1 MRINMDMQNDNPIT
15 ELAKFFK
22 NIDYDKIINNS
33 EALLDFIKQ
42 QSLKGSRN
50 TARMMLEL
58 YYVLISAETS
68 KYNKLMIGSA
78 LAYQL
83 LPNDLLPKEKYGVV
97 GYLDNA
103 TALYLA
109 YRKVKKSLTPEIK
122 EKVNQTIDSWS
133 KAAKEFTI
141 LKPEEERV

>member
-1 MRINMDMQNDNPIT
+1 MDKQNDNPIT

-33 EALLDFIKQ
+33 ETLLDFIKQ
-42 QSLKGSRN
+42 QSLKGSKK

-58 YYVLISAETS
+58 YYVLTSADTS

-122 EKVNQTIDSWS
+122 EKVDQTIESWS
-133 KAAKEFTI
+133 KAANEFTI

>member
-1 MRINMDMQNDNPIT
+1 MDMQNDNPIT

>member
-1 MRINMDMQNDNPIT
+1 MDKQNDNPIT

-33 EALLDFIKQ
+33 ETLLEFIKQ

-58 YYVLISAETS
+58 YYVLTSAETS

-122 EKVNQTIDSWS
+122 EKVDQTIESWS
-133 KAAKEFTI
+133 KAANEFTI

>member
-1 MRINMDMQNDNPIT
+1 MEKQNDNPIT

-33 EALLDFIKQ
+33 ETLLDFIKQ
-42 QSLKGSRN
+42 QSLKGSKN

-58 YYVLISAETS
+58 YYVLVSADTS
-68 KYNKLMIGSA
+68 KYNKLMIGTA

-122 EKVNQTIDSWS
+122 EKVDQTIESWS
-133 KAAKEFTI
+133 KAANEFTI

>member
-1 MRINMDMQNDNPIT
+1 MDMQNDNPIT

-33 EALLDFIKQ
+33 ETLLEFIKQ

-58 YYVLISAETS
+58 YYVLTSAETS

-122 EKVNQTIDSWS
+122 EKVDQTIESWS
-133 KAAKEFTI
+133 KAANEFTI

>member
-1 MRINMDMQNDNPIT
+1 MDKQNDNPIT

-33 EALLDFIKQ
+33 ETLLEFIKQ

-58 YYVLISAETS
+58 YYVLTSAETS

-78 LAYQL
+78 LAY
-83 LPNDLLPKEKYGVV
+83 
-97 GYLDNA
+97 
-103 TALYLA
+103 
-109 YRKVKKSLTPEIK
+109 
-122 EKVNQTIDSWS
+122 
-133 KAAKEFTI
+133 
-141 LKPEEERV
+141 